1 MVVSVEQAVSAP
13 YATRQLAD
21 LGARVIKVERTGEG
35 DFARGYDSTAC
46 GSSSYFV
53 WLNRS
58 KESITLDLKRAEGR
72 EVLAKLLA
80 RADVF
85 VQNLIPGAADRLS
98 LGAATLR
105 ERYAQMIVCDID
117 GYGDGGPYSGRPA
130 YDLLMQCEA
139 GLLSVTGTEEAPAK
153 VGISIADI
161 AAGTQAYVGILLAL
175 HRRLLT
181 GQGAHVRVSMLEA
194 IGEWMSQPAYFARYG
209 GTRPRRTGSRHS
221 TIAPYGPFSCDDGAT
236 IFVAVQNDRE
246 WARLCRDVLGRP
258 DLVTDRRFVGNEP
271 RVRHR
276 EQLEAVLAG
285 WFRRRDMAAAVERL
299 ERAQIACARMRDV
312 GELWGHPQMVARQRL
327 RDIDT
332 PNGQVAAFLPPAN
345 VDGIDY
351 RMGPVPAL
359 GAHTDSL
366 LAELGYDA
374 RAITRL
380 KSDSVI

>member
-1 MVVSVEQAVSAP
+1 MIVSLEQAVSAP

-35 DFARGYDSTAC
+35 DFARGYDSAVC

-58 KESITLDLKRAEGR
+58 KESIQLDLKQAGGR
-72 EVLAKLLA
+72 EILTKLLD

-85 VQNLIPGAADRLS
+85 VQNLVPGAADRLGV
-98 LGAATLR
+98 GAATIR
-105 ERYAQMIVCDID
+105 ERYARMIVCDID
-117 GYGDGGPYSGRPA
+117 GYGEGGPYSGRPA

-161 AAGTQAYVGILLAL
+161 AAGMQAYVGILLAL

-181 GQGAHVRVSMLEA
+181 GQGAHVKVSMLEA
-194 IGEWMSQPAYFARYG
+194 MGEWMSQPAYFARYG
-209 GTRPRRTGSRHS
+209 GTRPRRTGSQHS
-221 TIAPYGPFSCDDGAT
+221 TIAPYGPFRCGDGAT

-246 WARLCRDVLGRP
+246 WARLCRDVLSRT
-258 DLVTDRRFVGNEP
+258 DLVTDRRFVGNEL

-276 EQLEAVLAG
+276 EELEAVLAG
-285 WFRRRDMAAAVERL
+285 WFRQRDVMAAAELL

-312 GELWGHPQMVARQRL
+312 GDLWGHPQLVARQRL

-332 PNGQVAAFLPPAN
+332 PNGRVAAFLPPAN
-345 VDGIDY
+345 VDGLDY
-351 RMGPVPAL
+351 RMGPVPAF
-359 GAHTDSL
+359 GANTDAL
-366 LAELGYDA
+366 LAELGYDS
-374 RAITRL
+374 RAIKRL